1 MHQFFKRCDLPLPA
15 TCGSGSGS
23 SFHDPRCLSRRGVV
37 VRTIITMYSASNNI
51 NNYSIESKLQDV
63 AATLRR
69 ERDQAHRSKGLAE
82 ERLRLVRSQVR

>member
-1 MHQFFKRCDLPLPA
+1 
-15 TCGSGSGS
+15 
-23 SFHDPRCLSRRGVV
+23 
-37 VRTIITMYSASNNI
+37 MYSASNSI